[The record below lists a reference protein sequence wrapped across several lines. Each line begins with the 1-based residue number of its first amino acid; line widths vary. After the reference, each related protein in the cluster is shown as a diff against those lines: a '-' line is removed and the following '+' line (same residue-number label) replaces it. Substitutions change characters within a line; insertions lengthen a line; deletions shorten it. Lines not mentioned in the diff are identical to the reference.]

1 MKKIYECIGFL
12 QKAKKLK
19 PEYDAGIDNDI
30 VNHPKHY
37 EAAAVNAR
45 FEPIDLARW
54 YSFAI
59 GNAIKYI
66 LRAPYKEHEKLDLEK
81 ARFYLNDWLDFTSR
95 DCECKELSS
104 ARHVQDKSALLVSII
119 CFKAANK
126 YLALLF
132 DENAEITTKSVKACL
147 EAVDSKIKELEHK

>member
-1 MKKIYECIGFL
+1 MKKVFECVGYL

-19 PEYDAGIDNDI
+19 PEYDAGMDNDI

-37 EAAAVNAR
+37 ESAAALAK

-81 ARFYLNDWLDFTSR
+81 ARFYLNDWLKFTSS
-95 DCECKELSS
+95 DCDCKEMSS
-104 ARHVQDKSALLVSII
+104 ARHSHDEHLLYVCI
-119 CFKAANK
+119 CTFKAANP
-126 YLALLF
+126 LINLLF
-132 DENAEITTKSVKACL
+132 NDAYEITTASVKACL
-147 EAVDSKIKELEHK
+147 DAVDKKIKEHK

>member
-1 MKKIYECIGFL
+1 MKSIMKCVNYL

-19 PEYDAGIDNDI
+19 PEYDAGLDNDV

-37 EAAAVNAR
+37 EEAAALAK

-66 LRAPYKEHEKLDLEK
+66 LRAPYKGHEKLDLEK
-81 ARFYLNDWLDFTSR
+81 ARFYLNDWLKFNGTDNYCR
-95 DCECKELSS
+95 ENSS
-104 ARHVQDKSALLVSII
+104 AMRDGDIHLLYTCILTY
-119 CFKAANK
+119 KASNP
-126 YLALLF
+126 LINLLF
-132 DENAEITTKSVKACL
+132 NDQTQVTTTNVRACL
-147 EAVDSKIKELEHK
+147 EAVDKKIKEYK